1 MKIGDYVGK
10 WIITKIHKDRAND
23 GHLLVDAKCSL
34 CGFIKSRTLVGIL
47 RYSSGNTCNHF
58 DKKCDWKSR
67 RLANIYQTMIDR
79 CYNKNSK
86 DYKHYGDR
94 GILVC
99 NEWLVSSQL
108 FNDWAVE
115 NGYTDELTIDRID
128 FDGDYCPEN
137 CRWITKNENSK
148 WKSTTV
154 TIELFGIVDSLSGW
168 SKRIGF
174 HRNYLCKHRS
184 KYGMVSC
191 INLIKEIMHP

>member
-10 WIITKIHKDRAND
+10 WIITKIHRDRAND

-47 RYSSGNTCNHF
+47 RYSSGKTCNHF
-58 DKKCDWKSR
+58 DKKCD
-67 RLANIYQTMIDR
+67 
-79 CYNKNSK
+79 
-86 DYKHYGDR
+86 
-94 GILVC
+94 
-99 NEWLVSSQL
+99 
-108 FNDWAVE
+108 
-115 NGYTDELTIDRID
+115 
-128 FDGDYCPEN
+128 
-137 CRWITKNENSK
+137 

>member
-23 GHLLVDAKCSL
+23 RVD
-34 CGFIKSRTLVGIL
+34 VN
-47 RYSSGNTCNHF
+47 GN
-58 DKKCDWKSR
+58 
-67 RLANIYQTMIDR
+67 
-79 CYNKNSK
+79 
-86 DYKHYGDR
+86 
-94 GILVC
+94 
-99 NEWLVSSQL
+99 
-108 FNDWAVE
+108 
-115 NGYTDELTIDRID
+115 
-128 FDGDYCPEN
+128 YCPEN

-174 HRNYLCKHRS
+174 HRNYLYKHRS